1 LKSKVE
7 PRKVL
12 RNKGARVTKLGK
24 DQGSTKRYFRRHQTI
39 ELREALRSNITK
51 RDAKE

>member
-12 RNKGARVTKLGK
+12 RNKGAIITKLEK
-24 DQGSTKRYFRRHQTI
+24 DRKSTKRYFRKHRTI
-39 ELREALRSNITK
+39 KLGEILKSNITK
-51 RDAKE
+51 RNAKE

>member
-1 LKSKVE
+1 
-7 PRKVL
+7 VL

-39 ELREALRSNITK
+39 EVGEALKSNITK
-51 RDAKE
+51 RNTKE